1 MGHGEYSN
9 ANQASGETFE
19 NYGLPVPELF
29 PMYKLVLQ
37 TSTGY
42 TGNASKVIISSV
54 TVINTAKAHSF
65 LSF

>member
-1 MGHGEYSN
+1 MGHGVYNN
-9 ANQASGETFE
+9 ANQASGEIFE

-37 TSTGY
+37 TAAGY

-54 TVINTAKAHSF
+54 TVINTAKAYSF